1 VYTLGPIGAA
11 SMLVWVGL
19 WGLLDVYL
27 FACNK
32 TLSALAS
39 NALATF
45 FVMLCHALS
54 PCSQHVGYVSLV
66 AAFGVCYWRGVWYLW
81 EELVFCETLAGK
93 SAMAMVLGVGILLA
107 TGNFQTTVV
116 GPPILFVA
124 TTSLLK

>member
-1 VYTLGPIGAA
+1 
-11 SMLVWVGL
+11 MHRRH
-19 WGLLDVYL
+19 
-27 FACNK
+27 FA
-32 TLSALAS
+32 
-39 NALATF
+39 
-45 FVMLCHALS
+45 MLCHALS

-116 GPPILFVA
+116 GPPILFP
-124 TTSLLK
+124 TTSPKVEEEEDSLTNNSHSEEFEASSEIAMNNLDSRTTTEITT